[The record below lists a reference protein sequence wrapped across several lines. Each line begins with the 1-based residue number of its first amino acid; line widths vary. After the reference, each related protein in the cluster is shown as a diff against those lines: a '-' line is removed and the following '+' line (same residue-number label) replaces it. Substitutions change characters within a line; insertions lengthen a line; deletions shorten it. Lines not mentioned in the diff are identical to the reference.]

1 MFYPR
6 IDLQM
11 MDELL
16 NDSQAGYIFAF
27 MSFALLIVSAFILI
41 HNLNDR

>member
-16 NDSQAGYIFAF
+16 NDSQAGYIFAGL
-27 MSFALLIVSAFILI
+27 SFVLLIVSAFILI